1 MQDDEGK
8 SEDAGETP
16 GDAAS
21 DAAGGGADPASADAA
36 SSEPHAPGSGPAA
49 GASPAAAAP
58 GDEAPNDEAPRGE
71 APRGEAPSG
80 EAPRVAVPRGRRLR
94 GAAIFLAGALG
105 AFLLMANF
113 EQLAAGGLLGLLCLV
128 VAGLGLLEG
137 LGLFIAEPGE
147 TSRSWRDT
155 AFGRLEGEPFAVQ
168 PLVAGPAA
176 LAVLLVGSVALGYE
190 GAATTVLLSLA
201 LLVPAALRRTGLLVF
216 LVLAAVY
223 LPLLGVPG
231 LWDPWETHYGEV
243 AREIIARDDW
253 ISLWW
258 AQENWFWSKP
268 ILIFW
273 SEALSLKLLGV
284 DCSPDAN
291 PLFSEWAIRLPAC
304 VFALSAALVVRGT
317 VAHLFNRRAGAL
329 AALVL
334 GTSPHFFLLAHQAI
348 TDMFLVANVTMALCM
363 LLLAL
368 AAKPEETV
376 RSVRFGRLRF
386 GPQHGAILALV
397 MLALPQALYLISRNV
412 TFYAGEGFAVHGD
425 EFLYGSG
432 GNDGVPGNAAHA
444 LQQPSFP
451 GFQPWLQGLL
461 WLAALAGV
469 IGLWLRKERRRRA
482 ICMVGFY
489 GFCALAFMGKG
500 IPGIAITGLVALL
513 YLVASRRWNLLTDG
527 ELRVL
532 PGVVIGV
539 AAGFPWFVAMF
550 VRHGAGFTDRLLV
563 HDHINRLAQGVHG
576 DKGSI
581 AYFLEQLGVGLFPW
595 VGLVPAAVLGWLWY
609 QQRADE
615 AGPGGGPYREGSG
628 GGLAL
633 PAVQRESL
641 LVLGLWFFA
650 AFTLFSAMITK
661 FHHYIFPAIPPA
673 AILVGILLDRL
684 WGETAGSARRSA
696 LATLAA
702 LLAPLIL
709 VVGVGASFGDL
720 RGVVPEEV
728 EASAVQ
734 DWVLTQAWPTWQWA
748 LLLALGAALLVLSG
762 RYLWRARAGA
772 GTALS
777 PAARREDLSLAVAV
791 AGGAML
797 TVFVGRD
804 LSWETVNRP
813 QGYERLIHLFVYNY
827 DRPWP
832 DFFDY
837 RAVLTGIAVTGGVL
851 MFMLALRAAR
861 PVAAR
866 GLVGLALV
874 LAAWSINVYF
884 VDLSPHWSMGPTFR
898 EYYAMREGRRPCA
911 EGETPTFGERCGE
924 VEPVI
929 AWQMNWKGE
938 NFYTGNRVHAFVG
951 LDNVKIKEWLE
962 EHRGESAYFVLEHG
976 RYGSFR
982 SLLSGKEMEVF
993 RNNRWNNKFRMVYV
1007 PEL

>member
-1 MQDDEGK
+1 MQDDEVK
-8 SEDAGETP
+8 DNDVSETPEAEDA
-16 GDAAS
+16 
-21 DAAGGGADPASADAA
+21 PAED
-36 SSEPHAPGSGPAA
+36 
-49 GASPAAAAP
+49 AAAAADSSQQSASDDGLAEAAP
-58 GDEAPNDEAPRGE
+58 EGSLGETAEAPAGAP
-71 APRGEAPSG
+71 
-80 EAPRVAVPRGRRLR
+80 VPRARRLR

-105 AFLLMANF
+105 AFLLMANV
-113 EQLAAGGLLGLLCLV
+113 EQLGSGGFLGLISLLV
-128 VAGLGLLEG
+128 AAFGLLEAF
-137 LGLFIAEPGE
+137 GLFMVPSGE
-147 TSRSWRDT
+147 EAARSWRDT
-155 AFGRLEGEPFAVQ
+155 SLGRFEGEPFVFP

-176 LAVLLVGSVALGYE
+176 LAVLVVGSLTAGYE
-190 GAATTVLLSLA
+190 GAAATLLASLA
-201 LLVPAALRRTGLLVF
+201 LLVPAALRRSGLLVF
-216 LVLAAVY
+216 VVLSALY

-304 VFALSAALVVRGT
+304 LFALAAALVVRGT
-317 VAHLFNRRAGAL
+317 VARLFNRRAGAL
-329 AALVL
+329 AGRVL

-348 TDMFLVANVTMALCM
+348 TDMFLVANVTMAVCF

-368 AAKPEETV
+368 AADGEETV
-376 RSVRFGRLRF
+376 GVVRFGRLRF
-386 GPQHGAILALV
+386 GPQHAAILGLV
-397 MLALPQALYLISRNV
+397 MLALPQALYLVSRNV
-412 TFYAGEGFAVHGD
+412 TFYPGEGFAVHAD
-425 EFLYGSG
+425 EFLHGSG
-432 GNDGVPGNAAHA
+432 GNDGVPGNSPHS
-444 LQQPSFP
+444 LQQPQFP

-482 ICMVGFY
+482 LCMVGFY
-489 GFCALAFMGKG
+489 LFCALAFMGKG
-500 IPGIAITGLVALL
+500 IPGIAIPGLVALL

-532 PGVVIGV
+532 PGVVIGI
-539 AAGFPWFVAMF
+539 AGGFPWFVAMF

-609 QQRADE
+609 QQRPAE
-615 AGPGGGPYREGSG
+615 PSPGGGPYREGG
-628 GGLAL
+628 GEGGAAL
-633 PAVQRESL
+633 PAAQRESL

-650 AFTLFSAMITK
+650 TFTLFSAMITK
-661 FHHYIFPAIPPA
+661 FHHYIFPAVPPA
-673 AILVGILLDRL
+673 AMLVGILLDRL
-684 WGETAGSARRSA
+684 WGETEGSARSRGV
-696 LATLAA
+696 ATLAA
-702 LLAPLIL
+702 IAAPLLL
-709 VVGVGASFGDL
+709 VVGIGASFGDL
-720 RGVVPEEV
+720 RGIVPEEV
-728 EASAVQ
+728 EGSAVQ
-734 DWVLTQAWPTWQWA
+734 DWVLTQAWPTWQCA
-748 LLLALGAALLVLSG
+748 LLVGFGAVLLVLSG
-762 RYLWRARAGA
+762 RFLWRQRAGVGA
-772 GTALS
+772 PLSAL
-777 PAARREDLSLAVAV
+777 ARREDLSLAVAV

-797 TVFVGRD
+797 TIFVGRD

-851 MFMLALRAAR
+851 MSLLVIRAAR

-866 GLVGLALV
+866 GRLGLALV
-874 LAAWSINVYF
+874 LTGWAINVYF

-898 EYYAMREGRRPCA
+898 EYYEMREGRRPCA

-924 VEPVI
+924 IEPVI

-951 LDNVKIKEWLE
+951 LDNEKIKEWFE

-982 SLLSGKEMEVF
+982 GLLSGKEMEVF
-993 RNNRWNNKFRMVYV
+993 RNDRWNNKFRMVYV

>member
-1 MQDDEGK
+1 MQDDEQK
-8 SEDAGETP
+8 EEALAEDTAEE
-16 GDAAS
+16 AAR
-21 DAAGGGADPASADAA
+21 A
-36 SSEPHAPGSGPAA
+36 
-49 GASPAAAAP
+49 
-58 GDEAPNDEAPRGE
+58 DEAMPSAP
-71 APRGEAPSG
+71 ALPR
-80 EAPRVAVPRGRRLR
+80 RRRIR
-94 GAAIFLAGALG
+94 GAILFLAGALST
-105 AFLLMANF
+105 FLLMANV
-113 EQLAAGGLLGLLCLV
+113 EQLAAGGWFGLVSLL
-128 VAGLGLLEG
+128 VAAFGLLEA
-137 LGLFIAEPGE
+137 LGLFVAWPDE
-147 TSRSWRDT
+147 TARSWTET
-155 AFGRLEGEPFAVQ
+155 ALGRLEGEPFIVQ
-168 PLVAGPAA
+168 PIVAGPAA
-176 LAVLLVGSVALGYE
+176 LLVLVLGSLTVGYA
-190 GAATTVLLSLA
+190 GAAGTILLSLA
-201 LLVPAALRRTGLLVF
+201 LLVPAALRRPGLLVF
-216 LVLAAVY
+216 VVLAALY

-243 AREIIARDDW
+243 AREIVSRDDW

-273 SEALSLKLLGV
+273 SEALSLKLLGA

-304 VFALSAALVVRGT
+304 LFALAAALVVQGT
-317 VAHLFNRRAGAL
+317 VARLFNRRAGAL
-329 AALVL
+329 AGLAL
-334 GTSPHFFLLAHQAI
+334 GSSPHFFLLAHQAI
-348 TDMFLVANVTMALCM
+348 TDMFLVANVTMAVCM

-368 AAKPEETV
+368 AADRDEQAGV
-376 RSVRFGRLRF
+376 LRFGRLRF
-386 GPQHGAILALV
+386 GPQHAAVLGLV
-397 MLALPQALYLISRNV
+397 MLALPQALYLVSRNV
-412 TFYAGEGFAVHGD
+412 TFYPGEGFAVHGD
-425 EFLYGSG
+425 EFLHGSG
-432 GNDGVPGNAAHA
+432 GNDGVPGNAPHS
-444 LQQPSFP
+444 LQQPHYA

-461 WLAALAGV
+461 WLSALAGV
-469 IGLWLRKERRRRA
+469 LGLWLRRERRRRA
-482 ICMVGFY
+482 LCMVGFY
-489 GFCALAFMGKG
+489 LFCALAFMGKG
-500 IPGIAITGLVALL
+500 IPGIAIPGLIALL

-609 QQRADE
+609 QQRAAE
-615 AGPGGGPYREGSG
+615 PSPGGGPYREGG
-628 GGLAL
+628 GDGGLAL

-661 FHHYIFPAIPPA
+661 FHHYIFPAVPPA

-684 WGETAGSARRSA
+684 WGETEGSARGR
-696 LATLAA
+696 TLANVAA
-702 LLAPLIL
+702 LVAPAFL
-709 VVGVGASFGDL
+709 VVGIGASFADL
-720 RGVVPEEV
+720 RGIVPEDV
-728 EASAVQ
+728 EGAAVQ
-734 DWVLTQAWPTWQWA
+734 DWVLTQAWPSWQCA
-748 LLLALGAALLVLSG
+748 LLVGLGAGLFVLSG
-762 RYLWRARAGA
+762 RYLWRHRAGA
-772 GTALS
+772 GAPLS
-777 PAARREDLSLAVAV
+777 DASRREDLSLAVAV

-832 DFFDY
+832 EFFDY
-837 RAVLTGIAVTGGVL
+837 RGVLTGIAVTAGVL
-851 MFMLALRAAR
+851 MFLLALRAAR

-866 GLVGLALV
+866 GLLGVALV
-874 LAAWSINVYF
+874 LTGWAINVYF

-898 EYYAMREGRRPCA
+898 EYYAMREGRKPCS

-951 LDNVKIKEWLE
+951 LDNEKIKEWLS

-993 RNNRWNNKFRMVYV
+993 RDDRWNNKFRMVYV